1 VTAPPS
7 PGDRAA
13 AISVL
18 KDRLTEGGMTGTVA
32 AALAAELVDQAI
44 KDRAAP
50 DGDGDAGPKALAG
63 GGSHAVD
70 LARWD
75 ELLHPRGAHGRFAK
89 GAGGS
94 HGVPWDQSGDTVT
107 YHGNLGIDR
116 ADMPQLSGTVH
127 GKYVPSAEMVPKF
140 IKSMQAKGVKVTR
153 GRVPASSLHPTQ
165 TTGDMHA
172 IRGIADSVK
181 AGKETKPV
189 IISSDNRVLDGHHN
203 WAARVLAG
211 SEGGGKGAPAGT
223 PVVRVGLPMRDL
235 LKEASDFGAG
245 QGIARRAPGVMANP
259 AYARAAA
266 DSLAAH
272 TGPDGKLTPE
282 RAALHEK
289 IIAGALAGTSPSK
302 DPTATFMTPEI
313 STRPGSL

>member
-7 PGDRAA
+7 PADRAT
-13 AISVL
+13 AIGVL
-18 KDRLTEGGMTGTVA
+18 SARLTEGGMTA
-32 AALAAELVDQAI
+32 AAADALAAELVDQAI

-50 DGDGDAGPKALAG
+50 AGDDGDAGPKALAG
-63 GGSHAVD
+63 GSSHAVD

-203 WAARVLAG
+203 WACPGPRRLRGRRQGRPRGHARG
-211 SEGGGKGAPAGT
+211 PRRPA
-223 PVVRVGLPMRDL
+223 D
-235 LKEASDFGAG
+235 A
-245 QGIARRAPGVMANP
+245 
-259 AYARAAA
+259 
-266 DSLAAH
+266 
-272 TGPDGKLTPE
+272 
-282 RAALHEK
+282 
-289 IIAGALAGTSPSK
+289 
-302 DPTATFMTPEI
+302 
-313 STRPGSL
+313 